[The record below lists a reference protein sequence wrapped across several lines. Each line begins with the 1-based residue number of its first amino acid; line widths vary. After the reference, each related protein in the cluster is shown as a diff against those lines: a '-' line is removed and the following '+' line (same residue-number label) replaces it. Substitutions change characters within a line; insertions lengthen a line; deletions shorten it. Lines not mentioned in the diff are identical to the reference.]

1 MTAPDRRDV
10 SDQDPPPPEP
20 TQLLDEL
27 AAGDAAAFEWLFNT
41 YFSPLRRFVCGY
53 LRSWT
58 EAEDV
63 VHDLF
68 LQLWRRRAWLGSVRD
83 LDAYLYHIARNQ
95 ALNHLKH
102 QRVEDRWRTRRAAAP
117 PDEPAHAPP
126 AAELDL
132 ISSERTAALV
142 RAVDALPPRQREVI
156 LLRWRDQASL
166 EEIAAKLGIST
177 NTVEI
182 HITRAHKQ
190 LRKALPHLLD

>member
-1 MTAPDRRDV
+1 MHHLEPALAATPPIDH
-10 SDQDPPPPEP
+10 PPPLE
-20 TQLLDEL
+20 QL
-27 AAGDAAAFEWLFNT
+27 AAGDPTAFESLFNA
-41 YFSPLRRFVCGY
+41 YFNRLRRFVYGY
-53 LRSWT
+53 VHSWA
-58 EAEDV
+58 EAEDL

-102 QRVEDRWRTRRAAAP
+102 EGVEARWRARQAAAT
-117 PDEPAHAPP
+117 EEGTSQPP
-126 AAELDL
+126 AADREL
-132 ISSERTAALV
+132 ISNERTAAIL
-142 RAVDALPPRQREVI
+142 RAVDALPLRQRQVI
-156 LLRWRDQASL
+156 LLRWRAQASL
-166 EEIAAKLGIST
+166 EEIAAALGIST